1 MTGKLQVNNIIFS
14 YNYSNDNNAPAFVW
28 DKPGSYF
35 TGIGASG
42 TDTIKFG
49 PVESNGTFSWVSG
62 FAQHWVFQGTIRPG
76 CIILTNDQWTGYG
89 TADPNDLDL
98 DKVVGRLYFKI

>member
-1 MTGKLQVNNIIFS
+1 M
-14 YNYSNDNNAPAFVW
+14 
-28 DKPGSYF
+28 
-35 TGIGASG
+35 GASG

-49 PVESNGTFSWVSG
+49 PVESNGTFTWVNG

-89 TADPNDLDL
+89 TGDPNDLGL
-98 DKVVGRLYFKI
+98 DKVVGRLYFRI